1 MRNRAIM
8 SNWWNCA
15 DVYPIQRH
23 TFSYPHMNFSRF
35 LAVASTLLITNSP
48 AEQIVFSEIMY
59 HPPLGGYEFV
69 EVQNLTATPF
79 DIADWRLSGGA
90 DYDFPTFNTGSATES
105 FLKAF
110 ERIIICETDPAT
122 FRAAYGLP
130 DAIRVFGPWI
140 GQLANS
146 GERVNLKDKNDVVR
160 CTMRYND
167 RHPWPV
173 SADGAGHSLV
183 LADTSRAIDDYRVWR
198 ASAGANPT
206 PGSPEPAS
214 AEESFSNPEVNLS
227 SGIPFVQYADKWSFN
242 DQNVDLGTTWKDN
255 DYNFSHSG
263 WTMENDAG
271 NRGGLY
277 GFETS
282 SLPEPGLN
290 TALLNSDDDANHLTY
305 YFRKEFTYTGST
317 TGATVTIDMINDDGA
332 YFYLNGN
339 PIGGLGA
346 TANGDWKDSATRTV
360 SNATEELGVA
370 SNNGS
375 ALVVGTNVISAEV
388 HQTNDS
394 SSDCV
399 FGARLSIA
407 APSVPSVVINE
418 VLPSASGFVEFFN
431 PTGAPIDIGG
441 WYLSDEPGNLTKHQI
456 PGNLI
461 VPNSGLVSVGFTASG
476 LSVLANTSVYLTQ
489 ADGTSVSNAI
499 SAAIPL
505 DGRSLGRK
513 GDGSSSWFLFTEPSQ
528 DSSNSSASSEFS
540 LKLNEVHLDSSDTID
555 WVELYNP
562 GTASVSTSGLF
573 IASLTDFSDKIPLGS
588 AISSEGHVSWETSFI
603 DQGGDRTLYLIDS
616 SNNVLDAIA
625 LEQMAPRDHYAAYPD
640 GSGEFFASIS
650 GTRNASN
657 NPTREQ
663 DIVITELMVDPPSGH
678 RDGEFI
684 ELYNKGASSIDLSG
698 WSFDEGV
705 DFVFPA
711 GTSLGSGRYLVVAA
725 NAALTSAAHGGADV
739 IGEYDGELSNGGE
752 LLSLRDSW
760 GNLADEVHYHTGGT
774 WPQLA
779 GGLGSS
785 MELRHPSMDN
795 SRGTAW
801 ADSDESNKST
811 FASYSLTESYLQLTT
826 RRSSS
831 DYEELHIQCVGDSH
845 LAMKNMSLTKNGS
858 GNMLPNAG
866 NAVVTNGNASTGWLC
881 QGTHYSSYYSG
892 GEFHIISD
900 GHGDVKANRCEIDVT
915 QISRNDVLTFNF
927 EARWISGKPTILVET
942 WDRSFGGIFHLPIP
956 NNLGTPGAANS
967 AAISNAAPV
976 VSGLIHSPAVPTSS
990 DSVVVTAEVSG
1001 ATTVNLRHRLD
1012 NNSGSGSWL
1021 WAPMNDA
1028 GTGGDERAN
1037 DGIFSVTLTQYQ
1049 SDNSIVQ
1056 FYVEATSA
1064 GETTVQPAVAP
1075 GKPAMWVV
1083 DNTNHASD
1091 LRTERF
1097 VISAQDVSA
1106 SGGSGDSSTFNYAFP
1121 RLSNHYFNATFIG
1134 DEREIIYNCE
1144 FRKSGSPWT
1153 RSSGADFSRAK
1164 WKTPG
1169 DRRFRGYSKRAIDN
1183 DAGGS
1188 RAYHNRIIRYWLYLF
1203 GHAAN
1208 ENEFIRV
1215 MVNGGSS
1222 SVREDVEPN
1231 ATDFMKRN
1239 WKDGQKGE
1247 LYRIDDEWWF
1257 DDNWG
1262 RQNRN
1267 ADWSYKGTKEPERY
1281 SSEWIKRSRES
1292 EYDYS
1297 SFASWVEKVG
1307 GNSFNRDEI
1316 ERMADIDLMAAN
1328 AVVRGWCD
1336 DWDTLTR
1343 NRGKNGYF
1351 MRRVTDG
1358 KWMLVQWDSDNT
1370 FGNSNAAFIGNL
1382 SGVRNFYNKP
1392 YVRQRVN
1399 YYLGKMVNEYTA
1411 NSARLSA
1418 WHQCEEE
1425 ASNSYGANT
1434 RTYTNWNNSRLSRA
1448 NSEIGSALN
1457 TNFNVTSGNGSSA
1470 TTSADTYTLGG
1481 VSSYKAFKIEALNHP
1496 EAEWSFGSQTGWSL
1510 SNIQLKQGTNSVVVQ
1525 AMDEEGKVV
1534 DSETFTITKTGN
1546 AFPVVDLDGNPGS
1559 FNAPVSEPFI
1569 IDAVDSYDPEGTA
1582 LSYSWSITP
1591 AVSFTQPTASSASFN
1606 FTTAG
1611 LYQITLTA
1619 TDGDNQQTVET
1630 REVAVYSGAGWT
1642 SFNEPVL
1649 SGQWTLQDVELR
1661 DNSSPSASYS
1671 LDDVPNSLTLKIEED
1686 SAKPLRMNSPN
1697 HPIIWRELPG
1707 DGDWSLHTDV
1717 RLATAQQGNFITG
1730 LIAEVRENGTS
1741 VRYVI
1746 GMEDGDFLRVKRSTG
1761 GSYTQLANINWSAG
1775 DAVIRI
1781 RRTSNQLYFEYRGE
1795 PGEWTSFYDRSI
1807 PGGSTGEMGGIF
1819 AATDTAQ
1826 SLRLEFDYALLVDPE
1841 ASSETLDHLRLT
1853 EIMYNPTG
1861 GGSLEYLEFLNTGS
1875 IPLLIQS
1882 VTTDDTKPFAE
1893 FTFGNVTLAAGAR
1906 GVLVVDPVAFEA
1918 EYGPGIT
1925 ILGQWTGG
1933 ALSNSGE
1940 SIVLRDPLGN
1950 VIHDFAYD
1958 DLAPWPLEAD
1968 GQGASLEVI
1977 DSEGNYNDPLNWRA
1991 SVTGGTPGAAP
2002 MIDADNDGL
2011 SDSDEATYGTD
2022 PLVADTDADGFSDG
2036 EEVVAG
2042 TDPLSA
2048 LSFLKAVLVSSGA
2061 SENQYTLS
2069 WNSVSGKVYIV
2080 QTSTSLKGGWT
2091 DIETITATGPVTVTS
2106 HTSSDSEKFYRVKV
2120 E

>member
-826 RRSSS
+826 RGSSS

>member
-1 MRNRAIM
+1 MK
-8 SNWWNCA
+8 
-15 DVYPIQRH
+15 
-23 TFSYPHMNFSRF
+23 FSRF
-35 LAVASTLLITNSP
+35 LAVVSTLLVTNSP

-79 DIADWRLSGGA
+79 DIAEWRLSGGA
-90 DYDFPTFNTGSATES
+90 DYDFPTFNAGSATES

-130 DAIRVFGPWI
+130 NAIRVFGPWI
-140 GQLANS
+140 GQLANA
-146 GERVNLKDKNDVVR
+146 GERVSLKDKNGVVR
-160 CTMRYND
+160 CTMRYDD

-214 AEESFSNPEVNLS
+214 AEESFPNPEVNLS
-227 SGIPFVQYADKWSFN
+227 SGIPFVQYGDKWSFN

-255 DYNFSHSG
+255 NYNFSHSG

-271 NRGGLY
+271 NSGGLY

-282 SLPEPGLN
+282 SLPAPGLN
-290 TALLNSDDDANHLTY
+290 TALLNSSDGANHLTY

-317 TGATVTIDMINDDGA
+317 SGATVTIDMINDDGA

-346 TANGDWKDSATRTV
+346 SANGDWKDRASRTV
-360 SNATEELGVA
+360 SNAGEELGVA
-370 SNNGS
+370 TNNGS
-375 ALVVGTNVISAEV
+375 ALVVGTNVLSAEV
-388 HQTNDS
+388 HQTNAS

-407 APSVPSVVINE
+407 APSTPSIVINE

-441 WYLSDEPGNLTKHQI
+441 WYLSDEPGNLTKYQI
-456 PGNLI
+456 PGSLI
-461 VPNSGLVSVGFTASG
+461 VPNSGLVSVGFTPAG
-476 LSVLANTSVYLTQ
+476 LSVSANTSIYLTQ

-513 GDGSSSWFLFTEPSQ
+513 ADGTNSWFLFTQPSQ
-528 DSSNSSASSEFS
+528 DSSNSSASSDFL

-562 GTASVSTSGLF
+562 GTASVSTSDLF

-588 AISSEGHVSWETSFI
+588 AVSSGGHFSWVTSFI

-616 SNNVLDAIA
+616 SNKVLDAIA

-650 GTRNASN
+650 GTQNASN
-657 NPTREQ
+657 NPTRQE

-684 ELYNKGASSIDLSG
+684 ELYNKGGSSIDLSG
-698 WSFDEGV
+698 WSFDQGV

-711 GTSLGSGRYLVVAA
+711 GTSLGSGSYLVVAA
-725 NAALTSAAHGGADV
+725 NAALTSSAHGGANV
-739 IGEYDGELSNGGE
+739 IGQYDGELSNGGE
-752 LLSLRDSW
+752 LLSLRDRW
-760 GNLADEVHYHTGGT
+760 GNLADEVHYHTGGS

-795 SRGTAW
+795 SKGTAW

-811 FASYSLTESYLQLTT
+811 FASYTLTESYLQLTT
-826 RRSSS
+826 RGSAS

-845 LAMKNMSLTKNGS
+845 LALKNMSLTRGGS

-915 QISRNDVLTFNF
+915 QIARNDVLTFSF

-942 WDRSFGGIFHLPIP
+942 WDRSFGGVFHLPIP
-956 NNLGTPGAANS
+956 NNLGTPGASNS
-967 AAISNAAPV
+967 ASISNAAPV
-976 VSGLIHSPAVPTSS
+976 VSGLIHSPAVPSSS
-990 DSVVVTAEVSG
+990 DPVVVTAEVSG
-1001 ATTVNLRHRLD
+1001 ATAVNLRHRLD
-1012 NNSGSGSWL
+1012 NSSGNRSWL
-1021 WAPMNDA
+1021 SAPMNDT
-1028 GTGGDERAN
+1028 GIGGDERAN
-1037 DGIFSVTLTQYQ
+1037 DGVFSVTLTQYQ

-1064 GETTVQPAVAP
+1064 GVTTVQPAVAP

-1083 DNTNHASD
+1083 DNTNHARD

-1134 DEREIIYNCE
+1134 DENQIIYNCE

-1153 RSSGADFSRAK
+1153 RSSGANFSRAK

-1169 DRRFRGYSKRAIDN
+1169 DHRFRGYSKRAIDN

-1188 RAYHNRIIRYWLYLF
+1188 KAYHNRIIRYWLYLF

-1208 ENEFIRV
+1208 ENEFVRV

-1222 SVREDVEPN
+1222 SIREDVEPN

-1239 WKDGQKGE
+1239 WDDGQKGE

-1257 DDNWG
+1257 DDGWG

-1267 ADWSYKGTKEPERY
+1267 ADWSYKGSKEPERY

-1297 SFASWVEKVG
+1297 SFTSWVQKVG

-1382 SGVRNFYNKP
+1382 SGVRNFYNKS

-1399 YYLGKMVNEYTA
+1399 YYLGKMVNDYTA
-1411 NSARLSA
+1411 NSARLAA
-1418 WHQCEEE
+1418 WHQCEED

-1434 RTYTNWNNSRLSRA
+1434 GTYTNWNNSRLSRA

-1457 TNFNVTSGNGSSA
+1457 TNFNVTTGNGSSA
-1470 TTSADTYTLGG
+1470 TTSAERYTLGG
-1481 VSSYKAFKIEALNHP
+1481 VSSYEAFKIEALNHP
-1496 EAEWSFGSQTGWSL
+1496 EAEWSFSSQTGWSL
-1510 SNIQLKQGTNSVVVQ
+1510 SNIQLKQGTNSIVVQ

-1546 AFPVVDLDGNPGS
+1546 AFPVVDLDGDPGS
-1559 FNAPVSEPFI
+1559 FNAPVSEPFVV
-1569 IDAVDSYDPEGTA
+1569 DAVASYDPEGTA

-1591 AVSFTQPTASSASFN
+1591 TVSFTQPTVSSASFN
-1606 FTTAG
+1606 FTAAG

-1619 TDGDNQQTVET
+1619 TDGASQQTVVT
-1630 REVAVYSGAGWT
+1630 REVAVYAGSGWT
-1642 SFNEPVL
+1642 PFNDPIL
-1649 SGQWTLQDVELR
+1649 SDQWTLQDVELR

-1671 LDDVPNSLTLKIEED
+1671 LDDAPNSLSLKIEED

-1707 DGDWSLHTDV
+1707 EGDWSLHTDV
-1717 RLATAQQGNFITG
+1717 RLATAQQGDFITG
-1730 LIAEVRENGTS
+1730 LIAEVRENGTL

-1746 GMEDGDFLRVKRSTG
+1746 GMEDGDFLRVKRATG
-1761 GSYTQLANINWSAG
+1761 GSYSQLTSINWSAG

-1795 PGEWTSFYDRSI
+1795 PGEWTSFYNRSI

-1826 SLRLEFDYALLVDPE
+1826 SLRLEFDYTLLVDPD

-1853 EIMYNPTG
+1853 EIMYHPTG

-1875 IPLLIQS
+1875 TPLLIQS
-1882 VTTDDTKPFAE
+1882 VTTDDTKPFAV

-1933 ALSNSGE
+1933 ALSNGGE

-1950 VIHDFAYD
+1950 VIHDFSYHD
-1958 DLAPWPLEAD
+1958 SAPWPLEPD

-1991 SVTGGTPGAAP
+1991 SITGGSPGTAP
-2002 MIDADNDGL
+2002 ISDADNDGL
-2011 SDSDEATYGTD
+2011 SDSEEETYGTN
-2022 PLVADTDADGFSDG
+2022 PLVADTDKDGFLDG
-2036 EEVVAG
+2036 EEVAAG
-2042 TDPLSA
+2042 TNPLSA
-2048 LSFLKAVLVSSGA
+2048 LSFLKALIVSVSASG
-2061 SENQYTLS
+2061 NQYALS
-2069 WNSVSGKVYIV
+2069 WESVSGKVYIL
-2080 QTSTSLKGGWT
+2080 QTSTTMKGDWL
-2091 DIETITATGPVTVTS
+2091 DIETITATGPLTVTT
-2106 HTSSDSEKFYRVKV
+2106 HTSSEPERFYRAKV
-2120 E
+2120 D

>member
-1 MRNRAIM
+1 
-8 SNWWNCA
+8 
-15 DVYPIQRH
+15 
-23 TFSYPHMNFSRF
+23 
-35 LAVASTLLITNSP
+35 
-48 AEQIVFSEIMY
+48 
-59 HPPLGGYEFV
+59 
-69 EVQNLTATPF
+69 
-79 DIADWRLSGGA
+79 
-90 DYDFPTFNTGSATES
+90 
-105 FLKAF
+105 
-110 ERIIICETDPAT
+110 
-122 FRAAYGLP
+122 
-130 DAIRVFGPWI
+130 
-140 GQLANS
+140 
-146 GERVNLKDKNDVVR
+146 
-160 CTMRYND
+160 
-167 RHPWPV
+167 
-173 SADGAGHSLV
+173 
-183 LADTSRAIDDYRVWR
+183 
-198 ASAGANPT
+198 
-206 PGSPEPAS
+206 
-214 AEESFSNPEVNLS
+214 
-227 SGIPFVQYADKWSFN
+227 
-242 DQNVDLGTTWKDN
+242 
-255 DYNFSHSG
+255 
-263 WTMENDAG
+263 
-271 NRGGLY
+271 
-277 GFETS
+277 
-282 SLPEPGLN
+282 
-290 TALLNSDDDANHLTY
+290 
-305 YFRKEFTYTGST
+305 
-317 TGATVTIDMINDDGA
+317 
-332 YFYLNGN
+332 
-339 PIGGLGA
+339 
-346 TANGDWKDSATRTV
+346 
-360 SNATEELGVA
+360 
-370 SNNGS
+370 
-375 ALVVGTNVISAEV
+375 
-388 HQTNDS
+388 
-394 SSDCV
+394 
-399 FGARLSIA
+399 
-407 APSVPSVVINE
+407 
-418 VLPSASGFVEFFN
+418 
-431 PTGAPIDIGG
+431 
-441 WYLSDEPGNLTKHQI
+441 
-456 PGNLI
+456 
-461 VPNSGLVSVGFTASG
+461 
-476 LSVLANTSVYLTQ
+476 
-489 ADGTSVSNAI
+489 
-499 SAAIPL
+499 
-505 DGRSLGRK
+505 
-513 GDGSSSWFLFTEPSQ
+513 
-528 DSSNSSASSEFS
+528 
-540 LKLNEVHLDSSDTID
+540 
-555 WVELYNP
+555 
-562 GTASVSTSGLF
+562 
-573 IASLTDFSDKIPLGS
+573 
-588 AISSEGHVSWETSFI
+588 
-603 DQGGDRTLYLIDS
+603 
-616 SNNVLDAIA
+616 
-625 LEQMAPRDHYAAYPD
+625 
-640 GSGEFFASIS
+640 
-650 GTRNASN
+650 
-657 NPTREQ
+657 
-663 DIVITELMVDPPSGH
+663 
-678 RDGEFI
+678 
-684 ELYNKGASSIDLSG
+684 
-698 WSFDEGV
+698 
-705 DFVFPA
+705 
-711 GTSLGSGRYLVVAA
+711 
-725 NAALTSAAHGGADV
+725 
-739 IGEYDGELSNGGE
+739 
-752 LLSLRDSW
+752 
-760 GNLADEVHYHTGGT
+760 
-774 WPQLA
+774 
-779 GGLGSS
+779 
-785 MELRHPSMDN
+785 
-795 SRGTAW
+795 
-801 ADSDESNKST
+801 
-811 FASYSLTESYLQLTT
+811 
-826 RRSSS
+826 
-831 DYEELHIQCVGDSH
+831 VGDSH

-1021 WAPMNDA
+1021 STPMNDA

-1153 RSSGADFSRAK
+1153 RSSGADFARAK

-1351 MRRVTDG
+1351 MRRATDG
-1358 KWMLVQWDSDNT
+1358 KWMLVQWDSDLT
-1370 FGNSNAAFIGNL
+1370 FGDSNAAFIGNL

-1569 IDAVDSYDPEGTA
+1569 VDAVDSYDPEGTA

-1795 PGEWTSFYDRSI
+1795 PGEWTRFYDRSI
-1807 PGGSTGEMGGIF
+1807 PGGSIGEMGGIF

-2002 MIDADNDGL
+2002 IIDADNDGL

-2106 HTSSDSEKFYRVKV
+2106 HTSSDLEKFYRVKV

>member
-1 MRNRAIM
+1 MK
-8 SNWWNCA
+8 
-15 DVYPIQRH
+15 
-23 TFSYPHMNFSRF
+23 FSRF
-35 LAVASTLLITNSP
+35 LAVVSTLLVTNSP

-90 DYDFPTFNTGSATES
+90 DYDFPTFNAGIATES

-130 DAIRVFGPWI
+130 NAIRVFGPWI
-140 GQLANS
+140 GQLANA
-146 GERVNLKDKNDVVR
+146 GERVSLKDKNDVVR

-214 AEESFSNPEVNLS
+214 AEESFPNPEVNLS

-263 WTMENDAG
+263 WTMANDAG

-305 YFRKEFTYTGST
+305 YFRKEFTYTGAT

-431 PTGAPIDIGG
+431 PTGVPIDIGG

-456 PGNLI
+456 PGNLM

-698 WSFDEGV
+698 WSFDQGV

-725 NAALTSAAHGGADV
+725 NAALTSSAHGGADV
-739 IGEYDGELSNGGE
+739 IGQYDGELSNGGE

-826 RRSSS
+826 RGSAS

-1021 WAPMNDA
+1021 STPMNDA

-1153 RSSGADFSRAK
+1153 RSSGADFARAK

-1297 SFASWVEKVG
+1297 SFTSWVEKVG

-1351 MRRVTDG
+1351 MRRATDG
-1358 KWMLVQWDSDNT
+1358 KWMLVQWDSDLT
-1370 FGNSNAAFIGNL
+1370 FGDSNAAFIGNL
-1382 SGVRNFYNKP
+1382 SGVRNFFNKP

-1448 NSEIGSALN
+1448 NSEMGSALN

-1496 EAEWSFGSQTGWSL
+1496 EAEWSFSSQTGWSL

-1559 FNAPVSEPFI
+1559 FNAPVSKPFI
-1569 IDAVDSYDPEGTA
+1569 VDAVDSYDPEGTA

-1707 DGDWSLHTDV
+1707 EGDWSLHTDV

-1795 PGEWTSFYDRSI
+1795 PGEWTRFYDRSI
-1807 PGGSTGEMGGIF
+1807 PGGSIGEMGGIF

-1991 SVTGGTPGAAP
+1991 SITGGTPGTAP
-2002 MIDADNDGL
+2002 ISDADNDGL
-2011 SDSDEATYGTD
+2011 SDSEEETYGTN
-2022 PLVADTDADGFSDG
+2022 PLVADTDKDGFLDG
-2036 EEVVAG
+2036 EEVAAG
-2042 TDPLSA
+2042 TNPLSA
-2048 LSFLKAVLVSSGA
+2048 LSFLKALIVSVSASG
-2061 SENQYTLS
+2061 NQYALS
-2069 WNSVSGKVYIV
+2069 WESVSGKVYIL
-2080 QTSTSLKGGWT
+2080 QTSTTMKGDWL